1 MEPPSPARLYAT
13 AAGLLLV
20 VLGILSFF
28 YTASF
33 DAVDSYEDAFGA
45 LQVNGWLN
53 LLYVATGALGLF
65 VAGVASRAYS
75 LAMGLLYTALAIL
88 GWGTGALHLLIGLLG
103 LAAAVGTPRPGSTKR
118 GSKVNQ
124 RATREPR
131 KSKPR
136 AKPVRKR
143 A

>member
-13 AAGLLLV
+13 AVALLLV
-20 VLGILSFF
+20 VLGILGFF

-33 DAVDSYEDAFGA
+33 GAVDSYEEAFGA

-53 LLYVATGALGLF
+53 LLYIASGALGLF

-88 GWGTGALHLLIGLLG
+88 GWGTGALHLVIGLLG
-103 LAAAVGTPRPGSTKR
+103 LAAAVGTPKPGRRPR
-118 GSKVNQ
+118 
-124 RATREPR
+124 R
-131 KSKPR
+131 SKPR